1 MKNKLIIFDLDGVL
15 INSLSNMEYSWNQ
28 VRKKCKIKK
37 NFNAYKKLIGLE
49 FYEIL
54 TRLKIKKN
62 IQPKVKKIYSKS
74 SINDLNRIHL
84 YPDVHKILVKLQK
97 KFKLAIL
104 TSKDAVRTKQ
114 ILKKLLPK
122 IKFSSIQSPQKNF
135 RPKPFSDLMLKV
147 ISENNTDLKD
157 VIFIGDSKYDMQMAK
172 SSNVKFLFA
181 SYGYS
186 KTKNLYSKKITKFKE
201 IIKLIK

>member
-1 MKNKLIIFDLDGVL
+1 MKKKLIIFDLDGVL

-28 VRKKCKIKK
+28 VKKKCKVKK
-37 NFNAYKKLIGLE
+37 NFNDYKKLIGLE

-54 TRLKIKKN
+54 NKLKIEKN
-62 IQPKVKKIYSKS
+62 IQSKVKKIYSES
-74 SINDLNRIHL
+74 SINDLNRIEL
-84 YPDVHKILVKLQK
+84 YPDVYRILLKLQK

-104 TSKDAVRTKQ
+104 TSKDADRTKK

-122 IKFSSIQSPQKNF
+122 INFSSIQSPQKNF
-135 RPKPFSDLMLKV
+135 RSKPFSDLMLKV
-147 ISENNTDLKD
+147 ISENNTDIKD
-157 VIFIGDSKYDMQMAK
+157 VVYIGDSKYDMQMAK

-186 KTKNLYSKKITKFKE
+186 KSKNFYSKKITKFKE
-201 IIKLIK
+201 IIKLI